1 MKFARVPLFLL
12 IPLLLLSF
20 AACSNPER
28 KKEKHYEKALEYIK
42 QKENGAAV
50 IELRNAIQIDP
61 KFANARYQLGL
72 LYLEQNDPKNAF
84 AELQRTASLDPANL
98 DAGVKV
104 AEFLLLSGK
113 KDESR
118 KYVDQVLKQ
127 KPDYPDALALL
138 ANIEL
143 IAGNFKA
150 AEDAVVKVGKKEQ
163 ETDRFYNIRGR
174 IYAAQEKWPEARSM
188 FEKAIEAGPDN
199 FANYRTLLAFF
210 EQQKMTADAE
220 KLLATMQQKFPDN
233 AQLHL
238 MMASMHQMKKES
250 DKAEAELKKAIALE
264 PDNARYKL
272 LLVDFYKSQNK
283 PEAAVETLRA
293 AMKDKPDAI
302 EFQAALA
309 KLLFDMRQYDEAKTL
324 MDGMLAKNPDH
335 GEAKLLKARFQL
347 KDGKKREAVDTL
359 TPLTTNYP
367 KWAEPYFFLAVAHL
381 ELGEGELAQKAI
393 DSALQYGPGISQYHA
408 LASQLALI
416 KGESQTAGREASIAL
431 KLEPRNFNAAKLLVK
446 ALIQDEKF
454 KEAVSLIETIQKQ
467 VPNDVDL
474 MGNLGIAYLG
484 LKDRQKAEEAFA
496 RLLEAAPDNSKALA
510 LLTALTADKDLT
522 NAVQRVEEQ
531 IKKAPK
537 AAGHY
542 MLLGDLQARQ
552 KKYAEAQAAFEKAQE
567 LAPDNPQ
574 PYIVIARLMA
584 AQGKSDQA
592 IAELTEL
599 LAKQPDSLPANM
611 GLATLYETQGK
622 YQEAREKYQKV
633 LSVQPNSPAA
643 ANNLAWLIASDKD
656 GDLGEA
662 LRLAMLAKQAMPDE
676 PHIADTLGFV
686 HLKRGSYP
694 LALSQFQQALDNRP
708 DDPVIAFH
716 LAQAQW
722 GKGDK
727 AEAVVTLKK
736 ALESKQEF
744 KERAEAEAMLKSWQS
759 Q

>member
-1 MKFARVPLFLL
+1 MHFNRIPLFLL
-12 IPLLLLSF
+12 ISLLLLSV

-28 KKEKHYEKALEYIK
+28 KKEKHYQKALEYIK
-42 QKENGAAV
+42 QKENSAAV

-72 LYLEQNDPKNAF
+72 LYLQQNDPRNAF

-113 KDESR
+113 RDESR

-127 KPDYPDALALL
+127 KADYPDGLALL

-150 AEDAVVKVGKKEQ
+150 AEEAVAKVAEKERA
-163 ETDRFYNIRGR
+163 TDRFSNINGR
-174 IYAAQEKWPEARSM
+174 IYAAQEKWPEARAM
-188 FEKAIEAGPDN
+188 FEKAIELGPEN
-199 FANYRTLLAFF
+199 FSNYRTLLLFF
-210 EQQKMTADAE
+210 QQQKMDAE
-220 KLLATMQQKFPDN
+220 AKKLLATMQQKFPDN

-238 MMASMHQMKKES
+238 MMASIHQMNKEPG
-250 DKAEAELKKAIALE
+250 KAEEELKKAIALE
-264 PDNARYKL
+264 PANASYKL
-272 LLVDFYKSQNK
+272 MLVDWYKNQNR
-283 PEAAVETLRA
+283 PEAGVEVLRA
-293 AMKDKPDAI
+293 ALKEKPDAI

-309 KLLFDMRQYDEAKTL
+309 RLLFDMRQHDEAKTL
-324 MDGMLAKNPDH
+324 MDGILAKNPDH
-335 GEAKLLKARFQL
+335 GEAKLLKARFLL

-367 KWAEPYFFLAVAHL
+367 KWAEPYFFLAAAHL

-408 LASQLALI
+408 LASQLALL
-416 KGESQTAGREASIAL
+416 KGDSQTAGREASIAL

-446 ALIQDEKF
+446 ALIQDKKF
-454 KEAVSLIETIQKQ
+454 TEAVALIENILKQ
-467 VPNDVDL
+467 VPGDL
-474 MGNLGIAYLG
+474 DMMGNLGIAYLG
-484 LKDRQKAEEAFA
+484 LKDKEKARLAFS
-496 RLLEAAPDNSKALA
+496 RLLEASPENSKALA
-510 LLTALTADKDLT
+510 MLTALTADNDLARAT
-522 NAVQRVEEQ
+522 QIVEAQ
-531 IKKAPK
+531 IGKAPK

-542 MLLGDLQARQ
+542 MLFGDLQARQ
-552 KKYAEAQAAFEKAQE
+552 KNYDAALAAFEKAQE

-584 AQGKSDQA
+584 SQNKSDQA
-592 IAELTEL
+592 VAELSKL
-599 LAKQPDSLPANM
+599 LVKQPDSLPANM

-622 YQEAREKYQKV
+622 YKEAREKYQKV
-633 LSVQPNSPAA
+633 LSIQPNSPAA
-643 ANNLAWLIASDKD
+643 ANNLAWLIASEKD

-676 PHIADTLGFV
+676 PHIADTLGFI

-694 LALSQFQQALDNRP
+694 LAMTQFQQALENKP
-708 DDPVIAFH
+708 NDPLVTFH
-716 LAQAQW
+716 LAQAQF

-727 AEAVVTLKK
+727 AEAIATLKK
-736 ALESKQEF
+736 VLDSKQEF
-744 KERAEAEAMLKSWQS
+744 KERAEAEAMLNSWQS